1 MDANGK
7 VEVKMLGGQWCVCV
21 YVIKLVVSSA
31 HNLWEGKVSDI
42 TKCKLM
48 KLSKENVFQTYFEKF
63 VSMPD
68 VMAVVF
74 ILFHICKLACG
85 GD

>member
-7 VEVKMLGGQWCVCV
+7 VEVKMLLQAVVCVCV
-21 YVIKLVVSSA
+21 CVCVIQLVVSSA
-31 HNLWEGKVSDI
+31 INLWEGNVSDI

-48 KLSKENVFQTYFEKF
+48 KLSKENVFQTCFKKF

-68 VMAVVF
+68 VWTAVMAVVF
-74 ILFHICKLACG
+74 ILCG